1 MLKVR
6 QIEAF
11 RAVMREGSMVRAGAA
26 MAITQP
32 AVSYLINSLETTV
45 GFPLFA
51 RQGGKLN
58 PTPEAIQLMAEVDRV
73 YEGLDEIESA
83 ARQIANHQRAA
94 LRILITPSFS
104 TGRIV
109 NGIGRFAAEHP
120 GLKLEIDVASRAAI
134 LHRIRSG
141 QADVGILSL
150 PPEADGETGMKLFD
164 SEFICVAASPG
175 VLDGR
180 TSVSPDD
187 LDGTPMVSLRKNGV
201 VRPTVDRWFAKAGLV
216 ANHIIEVGDPRTAI
230 ELVRGGLG
238 AAIVSKFNVPDVRHL
253 GLIAVP
259 LDPPPPQME
268 VGVITAATQHPNR
281 AAHALVEF
289 LRSDNPP

>member
-32 AVSYLINSLETTV
+32 AVSYLIGSLETTV
-45 GFPLFA
+45 GFPLFS
-51 RQGGKLN
+51 RQGGKLS

-94 LRILITPSFS
+94 IRILITPSFS
-104 TGRIV
+104 IGRIV
-109 NGIGRFAAEHP
+109 NGIGRFAAGHP
-120 GLKLEIDVASRAAI
+120 GLKLEIDVISRSAI

-141 QADVGILSL
+141 QGDVGILSL
-150 PPEADGETGMKLFD
+150 PPDGDAETGTKLFD
-164 SEFICVAASPG
+164 SEFVCVAASPG
-175 VLDGR
+175 ILDGR
-180 TSVSPDD
+180 THVGPQD
-187 LDGTPMVSLRKNGV
+187 LEGTPMVSLRKNGV
-201 VRPTVDRWFAKAGLV
+201 VRPAVDKWFAKAGLV

-238 AAIVSKFNVPDVRHL
+238 ATIVSTFNVPDVRDL
-253 GLIAVP
+253 GLVAVP
-259 LDPPPPQME
+259 LAPSPEQIE
-268 VGVITAATQHPNR
+268 VGVITSATQHPNR
-281 AAHALVEF
+281 AVQALVEF
-289 LRSDNPP
+289 LRLDNPL